1 MACRFSDVTLT
12 GQSSF
17 LPGLVVWVLGMAG
30 IMGVVTPAQAENQDK
45 TAVTV
50 VAVQSSAPSQTHRLL
65 GRVEPIESVALRARI
80 EGFLQ
85 ARLFAEG
92 ETVKAGQS
100 LFRIEQAPYQTALKE
115 AQAQLLQAK
124 AQRQNAD
131 ADFRRKQNMVRK
143 DLISEAE
150 LDQAEAASI
159 SAKAQVQLAQAAVEN
174 AERQLGYT
182 DIQSPIDGIIGISH
196 YTRGNLVNPASGTLA
211 SVHQL
216 DPIYVSLEVSER
228 ALLPFRRD
236 LNLSEQSL
244 QAALADSPEPQL
256 TLSDGTRYDH
266 SGRFTFLGNEVDPQT
281 DSIKI
286 RARFAN
292 PDHQLLP
299 GQFVTV
305 VIEQTRDNPE
315 IMVPQQAVQ
324 KDRNGAFVLVVNDR
338 NQVEERRLTLGES
351 FAHQWVVKAGLKEG
365 ERVITQ
371 GLQKVSPQ
379 QTVTPHLA
387 EER

>member
-1 MACRFSDVTLT
+1 M
-12 GQSSF
+12 
-17 LPGLVVWVLGMAG
+17 VWV
-30 IMGVVTPAQAENQDK
+30 MGFVTSAQADNQNK
-45 TAVTV
+45 IAVTV
-50 VAVQSSAPSQTHRLL
+50 VEVQSSTPSQTHRLI

-92 ETVKAGQS
+92 ETVEAGQS
-100 LFRIEQAPYQTALKE
+100 LFQIEQAPYQTALNE

-131 ADFRRKQNMVRK
+131 ADFRRKQDMVRK

-150 LDQAEAASI
+150 LDQAEAASV
-159 SAKAQVQLAQAAVEN
+159 SAKAQVQLAQASVEN

-182 DIQSPIDGIIGISH
+182 DIQSPIDGVIGLSH

-216 DPIYVSLEVSER
+216 DPIYVSLEISER

-236 LNLSEQSL
+236 LNLGKQSL
-244 QAALADSPEPQL
+244 QAALADSPQPQL
-256 TLSDGTRYDH
+256 TLSDGTQYDH

-286 RARFAN
+286 RARFPN
-292 PDHQLLP
+292 PDHHLLP

-305 VIEQTRDNPE
+305 MIEQTRDNPE

-324 KDRNGAFVLVVNDR
+324 KDRNGAFVLVVNDQ

-351 FAHQWVVKAGLKEG
+351 FAHQWVVKSGLKEG